1 MSATV
6 RRRLL
11 GLAFFL
17 VVGLFVA
24 GSIAM
29 YNKVFTPVV
38 TIELHA
44 DSVGYALP
52 ANADV
57 KLRGMTVGEVR
68 GTRVENGQ
76 AISTIALD
84 TGKADQIPADVTARL
99 LPKTLFGERYL
110 ALSTTGTSSA
120 GPIRAGDIITED
132 PRGNALEIGQL
143 FDSALPLLE
152 AIPPE
157 DLSNTLGALAN
168 VLQGRG
174 EQIGETIDR
183 ITTIFGE
190 VNTALPALEDD
201 IRNFA
206 VAAQTYS
213 EAAPNLV
220 TAFDHFRTTGQTI
233 IARRGAIDTL
243 FAAATPTANSTAAFL
258 EANRDS
264 IITIANDSTEALEL
278 FAEFSPTT
286 GCMLQGFVPV
296 REEARRILGE
306 GTALPGVRTTI
317 TFANPRGRYLPNQD
331 EPRLFEDRPPSCFSN
346 VVQPGQFFPH
356 YPGGSYNDGSYQVPM
371 GNRGPATIEYLPNPL
386 GSGMPALDTTAPNTT
401 APNTT
406 ASYAGSDMERDTLA
420 VIYARATGSD
430 PQDIPSWATLVGA
443 PALRGAEVSER

>member
-38 TIELHA
+38 NIELRA

-68 GTRVENGQ
+68 STRVENGQ
-76 AISTIALD
+76 TVSLIALD
-84 TGKADQIPADVTARL
+84 PGKVDQIPADVTARL
-99 LPKTLFGERYL
+99 LPKTLFGERYIS
-110 ALSTTGTSSA
+110 LSTTSDSSA
-120 GPIRAGDIITED
+120 QPIRAGDVISED

-143 FDSALPLLE
+143 FDSTLPLLE

-157 DLSNTLGALAN
+157 ELSHTLGALAN

-174 EQIGETIDR
+174 EQIGETVDR
-183 ITTIFGE
+183 LTTIFSE
-190 VNTALPALEDD
+190 VNATQPALEED

-206 VAAQTYS
+206 IAAQTYS

-233 IARRGAIDTL
+233 VQRRGAIDTL
-243 FAAATPTANSTAAFL
+243 MAVATPAANNSAAFL
-258 EANRDS
+258 EANRNS

-286 GCMLQGFVPV
+286 GCMLQGFVPI

-306 GTALPGVRTTI
+306 GTSLPGVRTTI

-331 EPRLFEDRPPSCFSN
+331 EPRLFEQRGPSCYDN
-346 VVQPGQFFPH
+346 VRQPGQFFPH

-371 GNRGPATIEYLPNPL
+371 RNRGPATINYLPNPL
-386 GSGMPALDTTAPNTT
+386 GSGMPAEGAP
-401 APNTT
+401 A
-406 ASYAGSDMERDTLA
+406 AYAGSDMERDTLA
-420 VIYARATGSD
+420 VIYARATDKD
-430 PQDIPSWATLVGA
+430 PQDIPSWAALVGA
-443 PALRGAEVSER
+443 PSLRGAEVSER

>member
-6 RRRLL
+6 GRRLL

-24 GSIAM
+24 GSIAS

-38 TIELHA
+38 KIELHA
-44 DSVGYALP
+44 NSVGYALP

-76 AISTIALD
+76 AISEIALD
-84 TGKADQIPADVTARL
+84 PSKVDQIPADVTARL
-99 LPKTLFGERYL
+99 LPKTLFGERYI
-110 ALSTTGTSSA
+110 ALTTSSTA
-120 GPIRAGDIITED
+120 DASGPIRAGDIITED
-132 PRGNALEIGQL
+132 PRGNALEVGQL
-143 FDSALPLLE
+143 FDSVLPLLE

-183 ITTIFGE
+183 ITTIFSE
-190 VNTALPALEDD
+190 VNTSLPALEDD

-206 VAAQTYS
+206 VAARTY
-213 EAAPNLV
+213 ADAGPNLV
-220 TAFDHFRTTGQTI
+220 RALDNFRTTGQTI
-233 IARRGAIDTL
+233 VQQRGAIDTL
-243 FAAATPTANSTAAFL
+243 LATATTTANSSAAFL
-258 EANRDS
+258 EANRNS

-278 FAEFSPTT
+278 FAEFSPTF
-286 GCMLQGFVPV
+286 GCMLQNFVPI

-306 GTALPGVRTTI
+306 GTGLPGVRTTI
-317 TFANPRGRYLPNQD
+317 TFVNPRGRYLPNQD
-331 EPRLFEDRPPSCFSN
+331 EPRLFENRGASCFDN
-346 VVQPGQFFPH
+346 VAQPGQFFPH

-371 GNRGPATIEYLPNPL
+371 SNRGPATINYLPNPL
-386 GSGMPALDTTAPNTT
+386 GSAMPAADSAT
-401 APNTT
+401 
-406 ASYAGSDMERDTLA
+406 SYAGSDMERDTLA
-420 VIYARATGSD
+420 VIYARATGQD

>member
-6 RRRLL
+6 RGRLL

-29 YNKVFTPVV
+29 YGKVFTPVV
-38 TIELHA
+38 KIELHA

-68 GTRVENGQ
+68 STRVENGQ
-76 AISTIALD
+76 TISEIALQPA
-84 TGKADQIPADVTARL
+84 KVDQIPADVTARL
-99 LPKTLFGERYL
+99 LPKTLFGERYI
-110 ALSTTGTSSA
+110 ALTTSATADSA

-143 FDSALPLLE
+143 FDATLPLLE

-157 DLSNTLGALAN
+157 ELSNTLGALAN

-174 EQIGETIDR
+174 DQIGETVDR
-183 ITTIFGE
+183 ITTIFSE
-190 VNTALPALEDD
+190 VNTSLPALEDD

-206 VAAQTYS
+206 VAAQTYA
-213 EAAPNLV
+213 EAGPDLV
-220 TAFDHFRTTGQTI
+220 TALDHFRTTGQTI
-233 IARRGAIDTL
+233 ITRRGAIDTL
-243 FAAATPTANSTAAFL
+243 LATATPTVNSTAAFL

-286 GCMLQGFVPV
+286 GCMLQSFVPI

-306 GTALPGVRTTI
+306 GTSLPGVRTTI
-317 TFANPRGRYLPNQD
+317 TFVNPRGRYLPNQD
-331 EPRLFEDRPPSCFSN
+331 EPRLFEDRGASCFTN
-346 VVQPGQFFPH
+346 IVQPGQFFPH

-371 GNRGPATIEYLPNPL
+371 SNRGPSTIEYLPNPL
-386 GSGMPALDTTAPNTT
+386 GSGMPATPLSGAGSDTPV
-401 APNTT
+401 
-406 ASYAGSDMERDTLA
+406 SYAGSDMERDTLA
-420 VIYARATGSD
+420 VIYARATGND
-430 PQDIPSWATLVGA
+430 PQDIPSWAALVGA
-443 PALRGAEVSER
+443 PALRGTEVSER